1 LRKLGA
7 NFSYSPSITATL
19 AFETIVSNP
28 SNILPVKLIELIH
41 FDLSRSAINVP
52 TRYMIANIALD
63 DGLIL
68 PRSANPTGS
77 NFRERQVGVSS
88 CGR

>member
-28 SNILPVKLIELIH
+28 SNVLPVKLIELIH
-41 FDLSRSAINVP
+41 FP
-52 TRYMIANIALD
+52 
-63 DGLIL
+63 GL
-68 PRSANPTGS
+68 G
-77 NFRERQVGVSS
+77 
-88 CGR
+88 